1 MSHLET
7 QNLTYVYGEGT
18 PFKITALDNVNIYL
32 EKGEFVAIIGHTG
45 SGKSTLVQHLNGLLK
60 ASNGCVLLD
69 GKNIHDSKQ
78 TLFDARF
85 RVGLCFQYPEY
96 QLFESTV
103 YKDIAFGPTNMGLS
117 EAEIDDRV
125 RSAAKYVGIPD
136 EMLAKSP
143 FDLSGGEKRRVAIAG
158 VISMEP
164 EILILDEPTAG
175 LDPKERVRFRNII
188 SSLAQNR
195 TVILST
201 HIVSDIETI
210 ATKVVMIKDHKL
222 LCSSTVEEVC
232 STLKGKLY
240 EQDSRIKLSKNDLFI
255 SERQDANCIQNRFVS
270 LNPPEGAVPVTP
282 NLEDVFLYIYREGV

>member
-18 PFKITALDNVNIYL
+18 PFKITALDNVNISL

-164 EILILDEPTAG
+164 EILILDEPTSG
-175 LDPKERVRFRNII
+175 LDPRGREQILELIKNYREKTGK
-188 SSLAQNR
+188 
-195 TVILST
+195 TVI
-201 HIVSDIETI
+201 IVSHSMDDVARF
-210 ATKVVMIKDHKL
+210 ATKVIVMNDANVENTGTVDHIFENSSRLREIGLSVPQITEVFIKLREKGYPV
-222 LCSSTVEEVC
+222 SEKVYTVEQGYQE
-232 STLKGKLY
+232 LKKLF
-240 EQDSRIKLSKNDLFI
+240 EGRGI
-255 SERQDANCIQNRFVS
+255 S
-270 LNPPEGAVPVTP
+270 
-282 NLEDVFLYIYREGV
+282 